1 MDRPALIPPSNVL
14 DTERHEEHRRPAWA
28 WLVPVAIV
36 GVVVYLLR
44 FVLLPFVG
52 AAALAFLVYPARI
65 WLHQRLRVPI
75 VLSAVGLFVV
85 LLAAIGGLVAFAG
98 MLILDDARGLSAKAP
113 QTVHKMVRDAI
124 GGEHAE
130 ILGRQVDAEQVS
142 RQVLDHPRE
151 WLGNVV
157 SPFDVAAASA
167 GGIAAF
173 VLFLVLLFYFLLQG
187 PRIFAGVLWLVP
199 PRSRPPT
206 VHFCSRY
213 LPVLRRY
220 IFGVLI
226 IIVMTSVLAW
236 IGTGLFLELPHAVL
250 LSLVTGFLELI
261 PVVGPIAAIVMLT
274 LVAATNGGLP
284 AVFAVA
290 ALVIVLRLLID
301 QVIGPLILGKAAQLH
316 PVTIIFAFLVGGAL
330 FGILGVLLAIPVAAA
345 IKLFLKDA
353 YTSPE
358 TPRQHTG

>member
-1 MDRPALIPPSNVL
+1 MDRPALIPPTDVV
-14 DTERHEEHRRPAWA
+14 DTGWHDEHWRPAWS
-28 WLVPVAIV
+28 WLIPVTIV

-52 AAALAFLVYPARI
+52 AAAIAFLVFPVRI

-75 VLSAVGLFVV
+75 VLSAVALFIV
-85 LLAAIGGLVAFAG
+85 LLAVIGGLVAFAG
-98 MLILDDARGLSAKAP
+98 ILIADDARSLSDTAP

-130 ILGRQVDAEQVS
+130 ILGRQIDAKQVS
-142 RQVLDHPRE
+142 QQVLEHPRE

-157 SPFDVAAASA
+157 SPVDVAAASA
-167 GGIAAF
+167 GAIAAF

-187 PRIFAGVLWLVP
+187 PRIFAGLLWLVP
-199 PRSRPPT
+199 PRSRH
-206 VHFCSRY
+206 VSVRFCARY

-226 IIVMTSVLAW
+226 IIVTTSVLAW
-236 IGTGLFLELPHAVL
+236 IGTGLWLQLPHAVL
-250 LSLVTGFLELI
+250 LSLLTGVLELI

-284 AVFAVA
+284 AIFAVA
-290 ALVIVLRLLID
+290 ILVIVLRLLID

-316 PVTIIFAFLVGGAL
+316 PVTIIFAFLVGGTL
-330 FGILGVLLAIPVAAA
+330 FGILGVLLAIPVAAG
-345 IKLFLKDA
+345 IKLFLKDVYA
-353 YTSPE
+353 LPE
-358 TPRQHTG
+358 IPRQHAG

>member
-1 MDRPALIPPSNVL
+1 MDRPALIPPSDAL
-14 DTERHEEHRRPAWA
+14 DTRRHDERRWTAWA

-36 GVVVYLLR
+36 AIVVYLLR

-65 WLHQRLRVPI
+65 WLHRRLHVPI
-75 VLSAVGLFVV
+75 VLSAVALFIA
-85 LLAAIGGLVAFAG
+85 LLAAIGGLLVFAG
-98 MLILDDARGLSAKAP
+98 MLILDDARSLSDNAP
-113 QTVHKMVRDAI
+113 QTVHRIVRDAI

-151 WLGNVV
+151 WLGDVV

-167 GGIAAF
+167 GAIAAF

-199 PRSRPPT
+199 PRSRH
-206 VHFCSRY
+206 VSVRFCSHY

-220 IFGVLI
+220 IVGVLI
-226 IIVMTSVLAW
+226 IIVTTSVLAW
-236 IGTGLFLELPHAVL
+236 IGTGLWLQLPHAVL

-261 PVVGPIAAIVMLT
+261 PVVGPIAAIVLLT

-284 AVFAVA
+284 TVFAVA
-290 ALVIVLRLLID
+290 ILVIVLRLLID
-301 QVIGPLILGKAAQLH
+301 QVIGPLILGKAAELH
-316 PVTIIFAFLVGGAL
+316 PVTIIFACLVGGTL
-330 FGILGVLLAIPVAAA
+330 FGILGVMLAIPVAAA

-353 YTSPE
+353 YSAPE
-358 TPRQHTG
+358 TAALRVK